1 MRYLATADLPTAVGP
16 ARTITCGRCEEED
29 EGEEDGAGGEKE
41 DILFC
46 SEDVLP
52 IEDKCS
58 RYLDLVCIQTPRIG
72 NESSSKKK
80 YKKKGQNRT
89 LK

>member
-29 EGEEDGAGGEKE
+29 DEGVEDGARGEK
-41 DILFC
+41 DILVC
-46 SEDVLP
+46 SEDFLP

-58 RYLDLVCIQTPRIG
+58 RYLDLVCIQTPRSG
-72 NESSSKKK
+72 NDSSSKKEH
-80 YKKKGQNRT
+80 KKKGQNRT
-89 LK
+89 HK